1 MLTNP
6 DDPFLATSRS
16 SFIQHLRAMEPRV
29 SALSG
34 KTFSVDAGYLE
45 TIFPNAFANRDGD
58 THVVGMHTSLPVV
71 IQEFALFC
79 FAQADFFP
87 HIGDSSNEVSPAA
100 FEQTPPGLRLLLAIL
115 KGGGELATPPA
126 QIVPIDPH
134 RHVAAIYLS
143 LLMMRFVW
151 FHELGHGVLGHVD
164 YLRSLSTDDN
174 PSIGLNELYLT
185 ELIDSEISIDPR
197 FLQCMEF
204 EADSWALSKS
214 LIIQRDGLEN
224 IEGIKAF
231 DADTRY
237 HLTLF
242 GLYAMSWL
250 MEVMASTMQ
259 RGRLNITHPAPIRR
273 MQMLQNMAVWEL
285 DHLGLDTAS
294 LTRQTLVQFQG
305 ILKQIG
311 RQWLQTD
318 RFEPVSYRA
327 VFEEMRDTLAPFRY
341 VTAE

>member
-1 MLTNP
+1 
-6 DDPFLATSRS
+6 
-16 SFIQHLRAMEPRV
+16 MEPRV
-29 SALSG
+29 STSG
-34 KTFSVDAGYLE
+34 FKPFAVDVGYVESIL
-45 TIFPNAFANRDGD
+45 PNAFANRNED
-58 THVVGMHTSLPVV
+58 THLVGMHTALPVV

-79 FAQADFFP
+79 FAQSAFFP
-87 HIGDSSNEVSPAA
+87 QIGDPSQETSPVSINE
-100 FEQTPPGLRLLLAIL
+100 TPPGLGLLLATL
-115 KGGGELATPPA
+115 KSGGELAVPPA
-126 QIVPIDPH
+126 QIVPVDPH

-151 FHELGHGVLGHVD
+151 LHELAHGILGHVD
-164 YLRSLSTDDN
+164 YLRNLSHEAN
-174 PSIGLNELYLT
+174 PSLGLNELSLT

-197 FLQCMEF
+197 VLQCMEF

-214 LIIQRDGLEN
+214 LIIQRDGMEN

-237 HLTLF
+237 RLTLF

-285 DHLGLDTAS
+285 NDLGLDTAS
-294 LTRQTLVQFQG
+294 LTRETLAQFEG

-318 RFEPVSYRA
+318 HFEPRSYRA
-327 VFEEMRDTLAPFRY
+327 VFEEMRYTLAPFRY